1 MGNTREGTAR
11 REIGNALCPEE
22 IRRSLLDP
30 CKDLVPPTAFASQDG
45 LLLFPSIFF
54 GWEISCPGGFLRETG
69 NSGRNPGLE
78 RCGSETGNSGRF
90 PNDSRAGCIGCPR
103 SWIRAEYGRFLSVC
117 AMS

>member
-69 NSGRNPGLE
+69 NSGRNPGLNDVGARRE
-78 RCGSETGNSGRF
+78 IQAVSRMILGQDAQCVPDQGSRLTTGAV
-90 PNDSRAGCIGCPR
+90 P
-103 SWIRAEYGRFLSVC
+103 
-117 AMS
+117 